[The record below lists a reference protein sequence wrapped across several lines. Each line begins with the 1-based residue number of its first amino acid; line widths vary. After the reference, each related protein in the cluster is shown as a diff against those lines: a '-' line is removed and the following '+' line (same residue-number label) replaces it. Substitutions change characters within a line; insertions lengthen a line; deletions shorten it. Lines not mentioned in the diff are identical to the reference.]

1 MAEWRECQLR
11 DIADLRGGHGFP
23 EYEQGIKSGSLPF
36 YKVSDMDSL
45 GNEQYMTKANNYVE
59 YETARDNGWGILPRG
74 AVVFAK
80 VGAALLLNRRRILTI
95 PSIVDNNMMAAV
107 TSRTISTAWLYHWL
121 RTIDFGELV
130 QVGAVPS
137 INQNLLGEVVVE
149 VPPSEEQRRIA
160 GILDTIDATIQATE
174 RVIAKLR
181 HAETAV
187 LVDTIDF
194 ARADAQLGDVCS
206 LLQDGTHLPPP
217 RTSEG
222 PLLLSVQNLDD
233 GQLQLSAR
241 DTHVSEAF
249 WRSTRRALPIEPGD
263 VCLAVVGATLGK
275 LGVVPPDL
283 PRFTVQR
290 SLTVLRG
297 DPMRMRNDYLLAVMR
312 HGEFQRNL
320 WQRANQTAQPGVYLG
335 ELRAV
340 RVPAPSLSE
349 QRRVAAILNTINET
363 IRVNRE
369 QRDKLLQVRSGLA
382 GDLLSGRVRTGAA

>member
-1 MAEWRECQLR
+1 MAGSFQKLAGGTCVGVAQCLHRLPTR
-11 DIADLRGGHGFP
+11 YGAHFHIA
-23 EYEQGIKSGSLPF
+23 LPP
-36 YKVSDMDSL
+36 L
-45 GNEQYMTKANNYVE
+45 
-59 YETARDNGWGILPRG
+59 
-74 AVVFAK
+74 
-80 VGAALLLNRRRILTI
+80 
-95 PSIVDNNMMAAV
+95 
-107 TSRTISTAWLYHWL
+107 
-121 RTIDFGELV
+121 
-130 QVGAVPS
+130 
-137 INQNLLGEVVVE
+137 
-149 VPPSEEQRRIA
+149 EEQRRIA
-160 GILDTIDATIQATE
+160 EILDTIDETIQATE

-187 LVDTIDF
+187 LVDAIDF

-241 DTHVSEAF
+241 DTHVSDAF

-335 ELRAV
+335 ELRTV

-349 QRRVAAILNTINET
+349 QRRVAGILNTINET

-369 QRDKLLQVRSGLA
+369 QRGTSFSRFDPVLPETCCRAV
-382 GDLLSGRVRTGAA
+382 SGRGLREFGPGVAAGRKAAAQASRFVGLGDIGLVGSTALRQGWSVLGS